1 MGATLQKAVEKG
13 FGPFEVIL
21 IIVILIGI
29 FYVAFIISTK
39 NKKIA
44 YYIYESPSIYFYP
57 ITIFIMFISQAYSD
71 GGSNLLNFLAIPFS
85 FAFLLR
91 LIHSIFKG

>member
-13 FGPFEVIL
+13 FGLFEVIL
-21 IIVILIGI
+21 IIIILIGI

-57 ITIFIMFISQAYSD
+57 ITLFIMFISQAYSD
-71 GGSNLLNFLAIPFS
+71 GGSTLLNFLAIPIT

-91 LIHSIFKG
+91 LFHHIFKG